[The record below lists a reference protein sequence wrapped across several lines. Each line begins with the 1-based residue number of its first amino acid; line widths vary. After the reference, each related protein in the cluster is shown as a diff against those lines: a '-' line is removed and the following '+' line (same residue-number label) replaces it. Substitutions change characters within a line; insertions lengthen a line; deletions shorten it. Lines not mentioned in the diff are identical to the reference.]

1 MSTPK
6 PITECVF
13 EFLRSSP
20 ECDFEALV
28 SRYPEYTWNDF
39 YLEVSRLH
47 RHGLITIRRDIG
59 IFTIKHATTLP

>member
-1 MSTPK
+1 MSTRK
-6 PITECVF
+6 PITDCIF

-28 SRYPEYTWNDF
+28 SRYPEFTWNDL

-47 RHGLITIRRDIG
+47 RHGLVTITRDIG
-59 IFTIKHATTLP
+59 IFTIKQATTLK